1 MRCDEDMFV
10 QMYEGVYQDLFRYAV
25 CVLGHVQEAEDAVG
39 EAVMAAYGNI
49 HKLRK
54 PEAFKSWIFTILS
67 NVCRKR
73 LRALAKEASIGG
85 EEDWG
90 RLAGEDIDQA
100 ASMDVRRA
108 FAILTEEEQ
117 EIIGLSVFGG
127 YNSQEIG
134 RMLGKKPGTVRSKQ
148 SRALKKM
155 ELVLK

>member
-10 QMYEGVYQDLFRYAV
+10 RMYEGVYKDLFRYAL

-73 LRALAKEASIGG
+73 LRALAKEASARG
-85 EEDWG
+85 EEEWEC
-90 RLAGEDIDQA
+90 LSGEERDQA
-100 ASMDVRRA
+100 AAMDVRRA
-108 FAILTEEEQ
+108 FTILSEEEQ

-134 RMLGKKPGTVRSKQ
+134 QMLGKKPGTVRSKQ